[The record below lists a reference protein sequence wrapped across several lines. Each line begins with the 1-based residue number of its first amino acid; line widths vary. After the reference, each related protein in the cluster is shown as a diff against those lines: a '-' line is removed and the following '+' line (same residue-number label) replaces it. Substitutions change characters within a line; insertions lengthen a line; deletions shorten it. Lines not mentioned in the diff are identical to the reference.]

1 MRGTIA
7 VAIALFVG
15 FVAGRA
21 STIPATASPSVDEVA
36 TRGITLGKTERE
48 AICERYCTA
57 AIPGTPRHITV
68 EVGRGGGTAA
78 PEGFE

>member
-1 MRGTIA
+1 MHN
-7 VAIALFVG
+7 V
-15 FVAGRA
+15 FVAALLGGIA
-21 STIPATASPSVDEVA
+21 GLAIGVSIATPSAAPSVEEVA
-36 TRGITLGKTERE
+36 TRGITLGKTQRE

-68 EVGRGGGTAA
+68 EIGRGGGTAA